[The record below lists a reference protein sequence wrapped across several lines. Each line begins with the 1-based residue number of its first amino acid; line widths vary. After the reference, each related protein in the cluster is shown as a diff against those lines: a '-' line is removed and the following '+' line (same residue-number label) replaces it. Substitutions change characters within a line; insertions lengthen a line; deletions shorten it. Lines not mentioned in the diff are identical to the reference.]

1 MRSASVSGTEA
12 IAYLPQIVNYEE
24 RMEHKWV
31 QRQHHDASTVTAA
44 VGEKATRD
52 EATLFSEEIKSVAQ
66 AVLQLCLVES
76 SQSVSQ
82 SVGWSVGQSV
92 SQQENASNT
101 IFF

>member
-1 MRSASVSGTEA
+1 MRSASIYGTEA

-52 EATLFSEEIKSVAQ
+52 EATLISEEIKSVAQ

-76 SQSVSQ
+76 SQSAGRL
-82 SVGWSVGQSV
+82 VGLSV
-92 SQQENASNT
+92 SQQKNT
-101 IFF
+101 II